1 MEAVL
6 CKFKTTFR
14 QIKDSID
21 IACKMNANLLFYC
34 TLAIFAQ
41 ALAQAQT
48 DQSQENVFQKYSV
61 RPKLAVLIDS
71 IRLQL
76 RVLQSLKTVRS

>member
-41 ALAQAQT
+41 AQT

-76 RVLQSLKTVRS
+76 RVLQSLQTVRS